1 MNQHIA
7 AVGSRLK
14 RGTAQAIVA
23 SCHACHVMASAQSAA
38 VEEVTLEPAHVP
50 AVRTFR
56 KIVRE
61 VGKRPFQFP
70 AYGGPL
76 LYGELPAM
84 GQLAGRCTT
93 GDGFSDRFPRLRKLL
108 FCAAAAVCCRISIFR
123 PRWMK
128 DPHRTNLELLRKYT
142 LAQRT
147 PHRRQPVSQTARH
160 AGRTSSVAAGRS
172 ER

>member
-84 GQLAGRCTT
+84 GQLCANCV
-93 GDGFSDRFPRLRKLL
+93 PR
-108 FCAAAAVCCRISIFR
+108 A
-123 PRWMK
+123 
-128 DPHRTNLELLRKYT
+128 
-142 LAQRT
+142 
-147 PHRRQPVSQTARH
+147 
-160 AGRTSSVAAGRS
+160 
-172 ER
+172 